1 MPMRV
6 GRIFRVLILS
16 VLLIGTAHAQ
26 DDFAR
31 ARTLYHQYRF
41 QEALPLFQKFVRE
54 HPNHVMGRYYLAMC
68 HIRLRHWQAA
78 LREINRVLERRPGM
92 IQARAAKIF
101 VLVARGQI
109 EAAEEVLAEA
119 RKRAPQHVDLDF
131 AEGVLYSYRKDYAR
145 AIEMFQRVLQRRP
158 RDAYAHYYKGL
169 CHYHIQQY
177 DLAIESF
184 ETFLELAPNAPEAPQ
199 VRELLQRLQ
208 G

>member
-1 MPMRV
+1 MRTFV
-6 GRIFRVLILS
+6 HHAFRVLVLT
-16 VLLIGTAHAQ
+16 VLLTGAVRAQ

-31 ARTLYHQYRF
+31 ARTLYNQYRF

-54 HPNHVMGRYYLAMC
+54 HPRHVMGRYYLAMC

-78 LREINRVLERRPGM
+78 MREIDRVLEQRPGM
-92 IQARAAKIF
+92 IQAHAARIF
-101 VLVARGQI
+101 VLVARRQL
-109 EAAEEVLAEA
+109 EAAEEALTEA

-131 AEGVLYSYRKDYAR
+131 AEGVLYSYRNDYTR

-158 RDAYAHYYKGL
+158 RDAYAHYYKGM
-169 CHYHIQQY
+169 CHYYIKQY